1 MSITPNEV
9 EILKT
14 LGVAFVGAS
23 FAYYFAL
30 KVANNQFKQDLK
42 LKAMFSTIDALH
54 ELDKT
59 LDKARSVWMQVFSG
73 ATVILTLKDIKSDGL
88 DIQKSFFDELQAFLQ
103 VTGEIPSVVTRVY
116 FYQIISEVPTED
128 IEFSKKGLLELVKPL
143 KKLGSSLGGESQLP
157 QKAMAK
163 AVIEVN
169 DDMNKAISEANF
181 IVSAHLAS
189 VNQLDLVSLAN
200 AKRRFR
206 ALKRYIK
213 HNPRK

>member
-30 KVANNQFKQDLK
+30 KVANNQFNQDLK

-59 LDKARSVWMQVFSG
+59 LDRARRVWIQVVSG
-73 ATVILTLKDIKSDGL
+73 ATVILTLKDLKSDGL
-88 DIQKSFFDELQAFLQ
+88 DIQKSFFDELIAFFQAIE
-103 VTGEIPSVVTRVY
+103 EIPSVVTLVY

-143 KKLGSSLGGESQLP
+143 EKLGPSLGGESQL
-157 QKAMAK
+157 QRKAKAK
-163 AVIEVN
+163 AVIAVN
-169 DDMNKAISEANF
+169 DDMNKAISEAKL